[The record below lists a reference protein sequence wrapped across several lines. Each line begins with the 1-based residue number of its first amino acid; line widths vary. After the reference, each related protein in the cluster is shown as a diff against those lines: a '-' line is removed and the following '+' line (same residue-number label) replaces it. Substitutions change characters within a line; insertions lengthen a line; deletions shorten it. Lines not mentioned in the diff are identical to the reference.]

1 MNVKIVKS
9 KEDYAQAMARL
20 SALMSLDPV
29 AGSDDDNELGL
40 LALVIADFEHRTVPP
55 VQVAPI
61 QPEPVA
67 WMLNVDINNWQGQS
81 EYRTVLAFRRD
92 PVVTG
97 NYEINEIISARPLIF
112 KD

>member
-1 MNVKIVKS
+1 MIKDEALKLAMDWYDSGN
-9 KEDYAQAMARL
+9 EDRDAFQAMIE
-20 SALMSLDPV
+20 SILM
-29 AGSDDDNELGL
+29 
-40 LALVIADFEHRTVPP
+40 
-55 VQVAPI
+55 

-97 NYEINEIISARPLIF
+97 NYEINEIINARPLIF